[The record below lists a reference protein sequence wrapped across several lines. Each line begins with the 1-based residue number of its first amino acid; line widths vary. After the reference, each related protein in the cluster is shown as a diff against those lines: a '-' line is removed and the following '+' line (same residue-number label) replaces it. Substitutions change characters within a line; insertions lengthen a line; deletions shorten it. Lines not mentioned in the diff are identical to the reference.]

1 MCCPVSFDGTISVL
15 AHHRDVQRQCPAG
28 ESPDAGFLMQVAVIG
43 GGAWGTTMAAMVS
56 ARADVV
62 LWAREDEVVEA
73 VNTRHENTVFLAGVD
88 LPASL
93 RATPNLEEAVQG
105 RDVVIMAVPAQHVRS
120 VGSALVGLL
129 PSAVPVV
136 SLTKGIEQHT
146 LLRPTEVLAQVL
158 ARADQPAI
166 GVLSGPNLAR
176 EIAGGE
182 PSATVI
188 AMDDEVRAAE
198 MQRLLTNERF
208 RVYVS
213 TDVVGCEIGGAVK
226 NVIAIAAG
234 MADGLG
240 FGWNSRAALMTRG
253 LAELARLGVAL
264 GGDPLTFLGLA
275 GSGDLV
281 ATCCS
286 PMSRNRTVGVELG
299 RGRSLEEVTADRPAV
314 VEGVAT
320 APAVLALAERVGVEM
335 PISAEVLGVL
345 RRERTPLEALAEL
358 MGRAPGSELHG
369 LTRPRPG

>member
-1 MCCPVSFDGTISVL
+1 
-15 AHHRDVQRQCPAG
+15 
-28 ESPDAGFLMQVAVIG
+28 MQVAVVG

-62 LWAREDEVVEA
+62 LWAAWEDEVVEA
-73 VNTRHENTVFLAGVD
+73 VNTQHENTVFLPGID

-120 VGSALVGLL
+120 VGRALVGLL
-129 PSAVPVV
+129 PRAVPVV

-146 LLRPTEVLAQVL
+146 LLRPTEVLAEVL
-158 ARADQPAI
+158 ARQGRPAI

-188 AMDDEVRAAE
+188 AMGDEVQAAE
-198 MQRLLTNERF
+198 IQRLLTNERF

-213 TDVVGCEIGGAVK
+213 PDVVGCEIGGAVK

-240 FGWNSRAALMTRG
+240 FGWNSRAALITRG

-275 GSGDLV
+275 GTGDLV

-299 RGRSLEEVTADRPAV
+299 RGRSLEEVTADGRAV

-320 APAVLALAERVGVEM
+320 APGVLALAERVGVEM

-345 RRERTPLEALAEL
+345 RRERTPVEALAEL

-369 LTRPRPG
+369 LTRPRPV

>member
-1 MCCPVSFDGTISVL
+1 M
-15 AHHRDVQRQCPAG
+15 
-28 ESPDAGFLMQVAVIG
+28 
-43 GGAWGTTMAAMVS
+43 
-56 ARADVV
+56 
-62 LWAREDEVVEA
+62 
-73 VNTRHENTVFLAGVD
+73 
-88 LPASL
+88 
-93 RATPNLEEAVQG
+93 
-105 RDVVIMAVPAQHVRS
+105 
-120 VGSALVGLL
+120 
-129 PSAVPVV
+129 
-136 SLTKGIEQHT
+136 SLTKGIEQHA

-158 ARADQPAI
+158 APHGSLAI

-188 AMDDEVRAAE
+188 AMGDEVRAAE
-198 MQRLLTNERF
+198 IQRLLMNERF

-240 FGWNSRAALMTRG
+240 FGWNSRAALITRG
-253 LAELARLGVAL
+253 VAELARLGVAL

-275 GSGDLV
+275 GTGDLV

-299 RGRSLEEVTADRPAV
+299 RGRSLEEVTADRRAV

-320 APAVLALAERVGVEM
+320 APGVLALAERVGVEM
-335 PISAEVLGVL
+335 PISAEVVGVL
-345 RRERTPLEALAEL
+345 RQERTPLEAVAEL
-358 MGRAPGSELHG
+358 MGRAPGSEFHG
-369 LTRPRPG
+369 LTRPRLG

>member
-1 MCCPVSFDGTISVL
+1 M
-15 AHHRDVQRQCPAG
+15 R
-28 ESPDAGFLMQVAVIG
+28 VAVIG

-62 LWAREDEVVEA
+62 LWAREVEVVQA
-73 VNTRHENTVFLAGVD
+73 VNTRHENTVFLPGVD

-93 RATPNLEEAVQG
+93 RATPNLDEAVQG

-120 VGSALVGLL
+120 VGLALMSLL
-129 PSAVPVV
+129 PSDVPVV

-158 ARADQPAI
+158 ARQGEPGI

-188 AMDDEVRAAE
+188 AMSDEVRAAE
-198 MQRLLTNERF
+198 IQRLLTNERY

-240 FGWNSRAALMTRG
+240 FGWNSRAALITRG

-299 RGRSLEEVTADRPAV
+299 RGRSLEEVTADRRH
-314 VEGVAT
+314 G
-320 APAVLALAERVGVEM
+320 G
-335 PISAEVLGVL
+335 
-345 RRERTPLEALAEL
+345 RRRGHGTRGPCPCRTSRRRDADQ
-358 MGRAPGSELHG
+358 
-369 LTRPRPG
+369 RPGRRGPPTGTDTRRGAGGAHGESAGV

>member
-1 MCCPVSFDGTISVL
+1 
-15 AHHRDVQRQCPAG
+15 
-28 ESPDAGFLMQVAVIG
+28 MQVAVIG

-62 LWAREDEVVEA
+62 LWAREDEVVKA
-73 VNTRHENTVFLAGVD
+73 VNTRHENTVFLPGVD

-93 RATPNLEEAVQG
+93 RATPNLDEAVQG

-120 VGSALVGLL
+120 VGRALTGLL
-129 PSAVPVV
+129 PSTVPVV

-146 LLRPTEVLAQVL
+146 LLRPTEVLAQVF
-158 ARADQPAI
+158 ARQGEPAI

-188 AMDDEVRAAE
+188 AMSDEVRAGE
-198 MQRLLTNERF
+198 IQRLLTNERF

-240 FGWNSRAALMTRG
+240 FGWNSRAALITRG

-299 RGRSLEEVTADRPAV
+299 RGRSLEEVTADGRAV

-320 APAVLALAERVGVEM
+320 APGVLALAQRVGVEM
-335 PISAEVLGVL
+335 PISAQVVGVL
-345 RRERTPLEALAEL
+345 RQERTPVEALAEL

>member
-1 MCCPVSFDGTISVL
+1 
-15 AHHRDVQRQCPAG
+15 
-28 ESPDAGFLMQVAVIG
+28 MQVAVIG

-73 VNTRHENTVFLAGVD
+73 VNTRHENTVFLPGVD

-120 VGSALVGLL
+120 VGRALVGLL

-158 ARADQPAI
+158 ARQGEPAAI

-188 AMDDEVRAAE
+188 AMGDEVLAAE
-198 MQRLLTNERF
+198 IQRLLTNDRF

-240 FGWNSRAALMTRG
+240 FGWNSMAALITRG

-299 RGRSLEEVTADRPAV
+299 RGRSLEEVTADRRAV

-320 APAVLALAERVGVEM
+320 APGVLALAERVGVEM
-335 PISAEVLGVL
+335 PISAEVVGVL

>member
-1 MCCPVSFDGTISVL
+1 
-15 AHHRDVQRQCPAG
+15 
-28 ESPDAGFLMQVAVIG
+28 MQVAVIG
-43 GGAWGTTMAAMVS
+43 GGAWGTTMAAMVA

-62 LWAREDEVVEA
+62 LWAREDEVVKA
-73 VNTRHENTVFLAGVD
+73 VNTRHENTVFLPGID

-93 RATPNLEEAVQG
+93 RATPSLEEAVRD
-105 RDVVIMAVPAQHVRS
+105 RDVVIMAAPAQHVRS

-129 PSAVPVV
+129 PRAVPVI

-146 LLRPTEVLAQVL
+146 LLRPTEILAQVL
-158 ARADQPAI
+158 ARQGQPAI

-182 PSATVI
+182 PSATVL
-188 AMDDEVRAAE
+188 AMVDEVRAAE
-198 MQRLLTNERF
+198 IQQLLTTERF

-240 FGWNSRAALMTRG
+240 FGWNSRAALITRG

-275 GSGDLV
+275 GTGDLV

-299 RGRSLEEVTADRPAV
+299 QGRSLEEVTADRQAV

-320 APAVLALAERVGVEM
+320 APGVLALAERVGVEM
-335 PISAEVLGVL
+335 PISAEVVGVL

>member
-1 MCCPVSFDGTISVL
+1 
-15 AHHRDVQRQCPAG
+15 
-28 ESPDAGFLMQVAVIG
+28 
-43 GGAWGTTMAAMVS
+43 
-56 ARADVV
+56 
-62 LWAREDEVVEA
+62 
-73 VNTRHENTVFLAGVD
+73 
-88 LPASL
+88 
-93 RATPNLEEAVQG
+93 
-105 RDVVIMAVPAQHVRS
+105 
-120 VGSALVGLL
+120 
-129 PSAVPVV
+129 
-136 SLTKGIEQHT
+136 
-146 LLRPTEVLAQVL
+146 
-158 ARADQPAI
+158 
-166 GVLSGPNLAR
+166 VLSGPNLAR

-182 PSATVI
+182 PSATVL
-188 AMDDEVRAAE
+188 AMVDEVRAAE
-198 MQRLLTNERF
+198 IQQLLTTERF

-240 FGWNSRAALMTRG
+240 FGWNSRAALITRG

-275 GSGDLV
+275 GTGDLV

-299 RGRSLEEVTADRPAV
+299 QGRSLEEVTADRQAV

-320 APAVLALAERVGVEM
+320 APGVLALAERVGVEM
-335 PISAEVLGVL
+335 PISAEVVGVL

>member
-1 MCCPVSFDGTISVL
+1 
-15 AHHRDVQRQCPAG
+15 
-28 ESPDAGFLMQVAVIG
+28 MQVAVIG

-62 LWAREDEVVEA
+62 LWAREDEVVGA
-73 VNTRHENTVFLAGVD
+73 VNTRHENTVFLPGVD

-93 RATPNLEEAVQG
+93 RATPDLDEAVQG

-120 VGSALVGLL
+120 VGSALTGLL
-129 PSAVPVV
+129 PSTVPVV

-158 ARADQPAI
+158 ARQGEPAI

-188 AMDDEVRAAE
+188 AMSDEVRAGE
-198 MQRLLTNERF
+198 IQRLLTNERF

-240 FGWNSRAALMTRG
+240 FGWNSRAALITRG

-299 RGRSLEEVTADRPAV
+299 RGRSLEEVTADGRAV

-320 APAVLALAERVGVEM
+320 APGVLALAQRVGVEM
-335 PISAEVLGVL
+335 PISAQVVGVL
-345 RRERTPLEALAEL
+345 RQERTPVEALAEL

>member
-1 MCCPVSFDGTISVL
+1 
-15 AHHRDVQRQCPAG
+15 
-28 ESPDAGFLMQVAVIG
+28 MQVAVVG
-43 GGAWGTTMAAMVS
+43 GGAWGTTVAAMLA

-62 LWAREDEVVEA
+62 LWAREDEVVGA
-73 VNTRHENTVFLAGVD
+73 VNARHENTMFLPGVD
-88 LPASL
+88 LPENL
-93 RATPNLEEAVQG
+93 RATAEIEEAVHG
-105 RDVVIMAVPAQHVRS
+105 RDVVIMAVPAQYVRS

-129 PSAVPVV
+129 PPAVPVV
-136 SLTKGIEQHT
+136 SLTKGIEQQT
-146 LLRPTEVLAQVL
+146 LLRPSEVLAEVLSAKSEQV
-158 ARADQPAI
+158 I
-166 GVLSGPNLAR
+166 GVLCGPNLAR
-176 EIAGGE
+176 EIAAGE

-188 AMDDEVRAAE
+188 AMADELRAAE
-198 MQRLLTNERF
+198 LQRLLTNEHF

-286 PMSRNRTVGVELG
+286 PLSRNRSLGVELG
-299 RGRSLEEVTADRPAV
+299 RGRSLEEVMADKRAV

-320 APAVLALAERVGVEM
+320 APGVLALADRAGVEM
-335 PISAEVLGVL
+335 PIGAEVVAVL
-345 RRERTPLEALAEL
+345 RRERTPLEALAQL

-369 LTRPRPG
+369 LTRQRPT

>member
-1 MCCPVSFDGTISVL
+1 
-15 AHHRDVQRQCPAG
+15 
-28 ESPDAGFLMQVAVIG
+28 MQVAVIG
-43 GGAWGTTMAAMVS
+43 GGAWGTTMGAMVT

-73 VNTRHENTVFLAGVD
+73 VNTRHENTMFLPGID

-158 ARADQPAI
+158 AREGGSAI

-188 AMDDEVRAAE
+188 AMGDEVRAAE
-198 MQRLLTNERF
+198 IQRLLMNERF

-240 FGWNSRAALMTRG
+240 FGWNSTAALITRG

-275 GSGDLV
+275 GTGDLV

-299 RGRSLEEVTADRPAV
+299 RGRSLEEVTADRLAV

-320 APAVLALAERVGVEM
+320 APGVLALAERIGVEM
-335 PISAEVLGVL
+335 PISAEVVGVL
-345 RRERTPLEALAEL
+345 RRQRTPLEALAEL

-369 LTRPRPG
+369 LTRPRRG